1 MFGITT
7 VGFDPG
13 IFFGGRYSF
22 LHGSKFIPDL
32 LLQVDPVLTIG
43 GQGLFSTAAL
53 ASYPISAM
61 TKLLAGV
68 GFVTDFEESQW
79 DLVGGL
85 EFRLGGFRLSVTGRT
100 LGEVTESALDLRL
113 YYFF

>member
-1 MFGITT
+1 MIPESFSAGGIRSARIE
-7 VGFDPG
+7 V
-13 IFFGGRYSF
+13 YS
-22 LHGSKFIPDL
+22 
-32 LLQVDPVLTIG
+32 
-43 GQGLFSTAAL
+43 GLVAASRSGTDHRWTRTFFSTAAL